1 MTSPISGQPI
11 PPPPRRSS
19 ASWTTIR
26 LLDSTTRWL
35 QERGADS
42 PRLAAERLLAH
53 VLACERVELYLD
65 SQRRVSEAELAPY
78 RALVRAHASGTPLQ
92 YLVGESEFMGLRFR
106 TDKRALI
113 PRPET
118 EILVDA
124 LVKQWQSSS
133 RPQRVLELGV
143 GSGAI
148 AVSLA
153 VLLPHVEVWS
163 TESSPE
169 AAALARENARRHDVE
184 SRVHILVMDRF
195 TALSTDLEAGFDAL
209 VSNPPYVSTDELETL
224 PPTVR
229 DHEPWT
235 ALHGGADGLDFH
247 RTLCGPGL
255 FFLARGGTLAVEIG
269 ATQGDSVRELFG
281 NAGLQA
287 VRILRDYAG
296 HDRIVLGIRP

>member
-1 MTSPISGQPI
+1 MTPQVSGQPTQ
-11 PPPPRRSS
+11 PPPRQSHE
-19 ASWTTIR
+19 SWTTIR
-26 LLDSTTRWL
+26 LLASTTRWL
-35 QERGADS
+35 EERGAES

-53 VLACERVELYLD
+53 VLACKRVDLYLE
-65 SQRRVSEAELAPY
+65 SERRVGEPELAPY
-78 RALVRAHASGTPLQ
+78 RQLVRAHAAGTPLQ
-92 YLVGESEFMGLRFR
+92 YLVGETEFMGLRFR

-124 LVKQWQSSS
+124 LVKLWQSTS

-153 VLLPHVEVWS
+153 ALLPRVEVWS
-163 TESSPE
+163 TESRADS
-169 AAALARENARRHDVE
+169 AALARENARRHDVE

-195 TALSTDLEAGFDAL
+195 AALSADLEEGFDAV

-224 PPTVR
+224 PSVVR
-229 DHEPWT
+229 DHEPWV

-247 RTLCGPGL
+247 RTLCSQGL
-255 FFLARGGTLAVEIG
+255 FFLAPGGTLVVEIG
-269 ATQGDSVRELFG
+269 ATQGDRVRELFG
-281 NAGLQA
+281 NAGLHG